1 MRTPPFSTT
10 RRVRPGPLK
19 SGYER
24 ASNGHTGDMHVSV
37 LVDAGALGT
46 TDCAGREGC
55 TQISPCGVG
64 PPPFPPV
71 LTGHVSS
78 LPPVLTGHVSSLPRG
93 AKAGAGRPRAEL
105 DLRERR
111 LVARGVIAKELAC
124 GGEGGAAAGVR
135 GRAGRAAAA
144 AGAALQRARS
154 WGSVQACTP
163 LRAGA
168 ACRAAPRAAH
178 RCSPWRT

>member
-64 PPPFPPV
+64 PPPLPSRTNWTRLVP
-71 LTGHVSS
+71 SS
-78 LPPVLTGHVSSLPRG
+78 RTNWTRLVPSSGRKSGSRTSAGGAGPARTSPRRTRGYRKGTCLRRGGGRRGGGQGEGRTRGCGSRRGAPACQVMGLRAGVHAVARWRCVPRG
-93 AKAGAGRPRAEL
+93 AAG
-105 DLRERR
+105 
-111 LVARGVIAKELAC
+111 
-124 GGEGGAAAGVR
+124 
-135 GRAGRAAAA
+135 
-144 AGAALQRARS
+144 
-154 WGSVQACTP
+154 GSQV
-163 LRAGA
+163 
-168 ACRAAPRAAH
+168 
-178 RCSPWRT
+178 